1 MLPKVNQVLYLQVNS
16 IDEDEAKQELKSR
29 IAEVGDSYITME
41 VPINLQ
47 TGRLKRLY
55 AGDELSVYFL
65 SEGGIKNYFTTTVLG
80 FREEVIRLVLIRT
93 PEPEA
98 ITKVQRRSFLRVPAD
113 LEIAVKLTEQLRFV
127 TFTEDVGG
135 GGVSF
140 ICEGNIPVEV
150 GMQSSCWL
158 LVHYKNGKL
167 DHLPFKGEVVRIIM
181 METGKQLIMLRFTD
195 ISDRDRQQLI
205 RYCFER
211 QLDLRKK

>member
-1 MLPKVNQVLYLQVNS
+1 VNQVLYLQVNS
-16 IDEDEAKQELKSR
+16 IDEDEAKQEFKSR
-29 IAEVGDSYITME
+29 IAEVGESYITME
-41 VPINLQ
+41 VPISVQ

-65 SEGGIKNYFTTTVLG
+65 SEGGMKNYFSTTVLG

-127 TFTEDVGG
+127 TVTEDVGG

-158 LVHYKNGKL
+158 LVNYKNGKL
-167 DHLPFKGEVVRIIM
+167 DHLPFKGEVVRIIN

>member
-29 IAEVGDSYITME
+29 IAEVGESYITME
-41 VPINLQ
+41 VPINVQ

-65 SEGGIKNYFTTTVLG
+65 SEGGMKNYFTTTVLG
-80 FREEVIRLVLIRT
+80 FREEVIRLVLIRI

-127 TFTEDVGG
+127 TVTEDVGG

-140 ICEGNIPVEV
+140 ICEGDIPMEV

-158 LVHYKNGKL
+158 LVNYKNGKL
-167 DHLPFKGEVVRIIM
+167 DHLPFKGEVVRIIK